1 MSGND
6 LLSCSGGDPKLWLGV
21 SKAWPS
27 HWNGFAGM
35 VLECWRDVKTPTSKC
50 WCAILESKSHCNKS
64 THVFSFKSGGVRFAL
79 RWVSNFLELVGL
91 SRLWVYKSEKKKHIS
106 HPQLKPKGCNGSTFR
121 NCVLYNMATWQHAAL
136 SGCMTRSCFCFC
148 TFVTSKKEKYRI
160 PVGKPA
166 WNNPKQSRSSGP
178 FAKLQ

>member
-1 MSGND
+1 MIYLVALGIPQALARCFQTMAHQS
-6 LLSCSGGDPKLWLGV
+6 LKWICSYRR
-21 SKAWPS
+21 
-27 HWNGFAGM
+27 M

-91 SRLWVYKSEKKKHIS
+91 SRLWVYKSDNKKHIS

-121 NCVLYNMATWQHAAL
+121 NCVLYNMATCCFKKFASYPNQVDAWQGHVL
-136 SGCMTRSCFCFC
+136 HVCHL
-148 TFVTSKKEKYRI
+148 KKKI
-160 PVGKPA
+160 
-166 WNNPKQSRSSGP
+166 
-178 FAKLQ
+178 